1 MKNITNNITT
11 KTTTTISIS
20 LLFIASLFALE
31 SSNSLTAFAQT
42 TNEIPNQQS
51 SQTTNNQSQVA
62 VPSNLSTF
70 VAGGNI
76 GSENPSTQ
84 GNNHILTGGWE
95 LAIVNGTLQGFVS
108 GFTMVQEDGS
118 DRNTMTILKVFPGNS
133 SNITL
138 QPQGSTIINGNF
150 DVAQNG
156 NLKWSNIPA
165 KITINKA
172 STIGIMFL
180 DQAAKDHFG
189 GEPIYGTIS
198 TIFDPVGER
207 VVVLQ

>member
-1 MKNITNNITT
+1 MKNTIFSKSTK
-11 KTTTTISIS
+11 KTTAISLS
-20 LLFIASLFALE
+20 LLFLATIIAIETNNSPL
-31 SSNSLTAFAQT
+31 SSYAQT
-42 TNEIPNQQS
+42 PT
-51 SQTTNNQSQVA
+51 NQSQVT

-95 LAIVNGTLQGFVS
+95 LAVVNGTLQGFVS

-118 DRNTMTILKVFPGNS
+118 DRNTMTILKVFSGGNA

-138 QPQGSTIINGNF
+138 QPQGNTVINTNV

-165 KITINKA
+165 EITIHKA
-172 STIGIMFL
+172 STIGIMFK

-189 GEPIYGTIS
+189 GEPVYGTVG

>member
-1 MKNITNNITT
+1 MKNTIFSISTK
-11 KTTTTISIS
+11 KTTAISLS
-20 LLFIASLFALE
+20 LLFLATIIAIETNNSPL
-31 SSNSLTAFAQT
+31 SSYAQT
-42 TNEIPNQQS
+42 TS
-51 SQTTNNQSQVA
+51 TNQSQVT
-62 VPSNLSTF
+62 VPPNLSTF

-95 LAIVNGTLQGFVS
+95 LAVVNGTLQGFVS

-118 DRNTMTILKVFPGNS
+118 DRNTMTILKVFSGGNA

-138 QPQGSTIINGNF
+138 QPQGNTVINTNV

-165 KITINKA
+165 EITIHIA
-172 STIGIMFL
+172 STIGIMFK

-189 GEPIYGTIS
+189 GEPVYGTVG
-198 TIFDPVGER
+198 TVFDPVGER

>member
-1 MKNITNNITT
+1 MKNTIFSTSTK
-11 KTTTTISIS
+11 KTTAISLS
-20 LLFIASLFALE
+20 LLFLATIIAIETNNSPL
-31 SSNSLTAFAQT
+31 SSYAQT
-42 TNEIPNQQS
+42 TS
-51 SQTTNNQSQVA
+51 TNQSQVT

-95 LAIVNGTLQGFVS
+95 LAVVNGTLQGFVS

-118 DRNTMTILKVFPGNS
+118 DRNTMTILKVFSGGNA

-138 QPQGSTIINGNF
+138 QPQGNTVINTNV

-165 KITINKA
+165 EITIHKA
-172 STIGIMFL
+172 STIGIMFK

-189 GEPIYGTIS
+189 GEPVYGTVG

>member
-1 MKNITNNITT
+1 MKNTISYISTKKITA
-11 KTTTTISIS
+11 ISIS
-20 LLFIASLFALE
+20 LLFLATIIAIE
-31 SSNSLTAFAQT
+31 TYNSPPLLSYAQT
-42 TNEIPNQQS
+42 TS
-51 SQTTNNQSQVA
+51 TNQSQVTA
-62 VPSNLSTF
+62 PPSNLSTF

-76 GSENPSTQ
+76 GSENPSTE
-84 GNNHILTGGWE
+84 GKNHILTGGWE
-95 LAIVNGTLQGFVS
+95 LAVVNGTLQGFAS

-118 DRNTMTILKVFPGNS
+118 DRNTMTILKVFSGDNS

-138 QPQGSTIINGNF
+138 QPQGTTIINANF

-165 KITINKA
+165 EVTIHKA
-172 STIGIMFL
+172 STIGIMFK

-189 GEPIYGTIS
+189 GEPVYGTLG
-198 TIFDPVGER
+198 TIFDPIGER